1 MLNVPF
7 RGEILQNLSLWLAFN
22 GVGEGTVSRSNRL
35 SHIIQ
40 HTHLCIRLDE

>member
-22 GVGEGTVSRSNRL
+22 GVAEGTTYIHWLAGRTV
-35 SHIIQ
+35 
-40 HTHLCIRLDE
+40 